1 MSDFSAERVLQLIP
15 GGFLYLQ
22 CDPIEITYVSSG
34 IERKTINGASGC
46 NKNIREF
53 FLGTEDEVQELFL
66 NWVKVAQRLFR
77 IQPWN
82 QISAIAPL
90 KEVKFGVG
98 EDCFDLYHLDY
109 HPDVSDNRVLIGIVI
124 QVLKT
129 NVTSPVVTD
138 SVMSNVEKENEVTT
152 TLSIVNTPF
161 DEIKTF
167 ITDTSE
173 RLKNC
178 IMSADELLDMYTTA
192 RKNFDPGKKVNSEV
206 TCRLESIYLDT
217 LFRHFHTIKGNAVT
231 YEFNNLTECAHDA
244 ETIVSQLKQPPAL
257 RRTDIVKSLK
267 DVIAKIA
274 TSFDFII
281 TIFEKLYFAGDDEQ
295 TIRVPVKRIHTVH
308 QLCSQLETKKVSDDI
323 NTLIRECQMLSWKTL
338 GVVARKYNRVV
349 YSRSVKL
356 GKHIEFIIE
365 NPSELVEP
373 GIFEKIDDSLVQIIS
388 NSVVHGIESNDIR
401 FQKKKG
407 PGHIRLSYTR
417 QHDSVII
424 KISDDGQGIQTDL
437 LIEQLIKRN
446 ELSPQKVATMNENE
460 KIRLI
465 FLPRA
470 STSAAVT
477 MFSGRGVGLDVVNN
491 RIQLLGGSVS
501 VETGESTGTCFTIII
516 PVPKKD
522 QQ

>member
-1 MSDFSAERVLQLIP
+1 
-15 GGFLYLQ
+15 
-22 CDPIEITYVSSG
+22 
-34 IERKTINGASGC
+34 
-46 NKNIREF
+46 
-53 FLGTEDEVQELFL
+53 
-66 NWVKVAQRLFR
+66 
-77 IQPWN
+77 
-82 QISAIAPL
+82 
-90 KEVKFGVG
+90 
-98 EDCFDLYHLDY
+98 
-109 HPDVSDNRVLIGIVI
+109 
-124 QVLKT
+124 
-129 NVTSPVVTD
+129 
-138 SVMSNVEKENEVTT
+138 
-152 TLSIVNTPF
+152 
-161 DEIKTF
+161 
-167 ITDTSE
+167 
-173 RLKNC
+173 
-178 IMSADELLDMYTTA
+178 
-192 RKNFDPGKKVNSEV
+192 
-206 TCRLESIYLDT
+206 
-217 LFRHFHTIKGNAVT
+217 
-231 YEFNNLTECAHDA
+231 
-244 ETIVSQLKQPPAL
+244 
-257 RRTDIVKSLK
+257 
-267 DVIAKIA
+267 
-274 TSFDFII
+274 
-281 TIFEKLYFAGDDEQ
+281 
-295 TIRVPVKRIHTVH
+295 
-308 QLCSQLETKKVSDDI
+308 
-323 NTLIRECQMLSWKTL
+323 
-338 GVVARKYNRVV
+338 VV